1 MAVIADVST
10 VNDIAARGFLSIL
23 YLPINSADKCCE
35 SEAEPP
41 LPQNMTLFLFQELKL
56 LIELLFQF
64 VQFAP
69 LRV

>member
-41 LPQNMTLFLFQELKL
+41 LPQNMTLFLFS
-56 LIELLFQF
+56 
-64 VQFAP
+64 
-69 LRV
+69 RVETIN